1 MTLEDERISTG
12 VEGLDTI
19 LGGGLPSRRTYLI
32 QGRAGTGKTT
42 LALQFLLAGARVGE
56 PGLYV
61 TLSETEEELRV
72 VAQSHGWSLQGVSIC
87 DLQTQEQTLKPDT
100 YYTLFHPSDV
110 ELSATTKTVM
120 AAVDELKPRRIVFD
134 SLSDMRLLARDSLR
148 YRRQILGL
156 KHYFAARGCTV
167 LLLDVPPPES
177 LDFQLE
183 TLVHGVIQLDQES
196 PEYGSKR
203 RRVTVQKMRGACVR
217 EGTHDCAI
225 RTGGLVVWPRLEAD
239 TAKAT
244 PLEPLSTGLTELDAL
259 LEGGIHYGTSTL
271 LLGPSGVGKSSLA
284 TQFVRPCIET
294 HPVAVFLF
302 DETVSSWLARAK
314 GLGLDLE
321 PHMRSGKLL
330 LREVNPAQMSTG
342 EFAEYVRRG
351 VTGQGI
357 RMVVIDSINGYLNA
371 MPHERFLS
379 LHLHEMLSFL
389 NKEGVASVLVVAQ
402 HGILGEGVM
411 SPLDLSYIADTVILL
426 RYFEAF
432 GRVRQAVS
440 VVKKRLG
447 GHQHTIRELGFTPQG
462 MSVGRELE
470 EFNGVLTG
478 RPVYTG
484 GVKSLATSQE
494 HGSGPPKPT
503 G

>member
-1 MTLEDERISTG
+1 MSALADERVSTG
-12 VEGLDTI
+12 IEGLDTI
-19 LGGGLPSRRTYLI
+19 LGGGLPANRTYLV
-32 QGRAGTGKTT
+32 QGQAGTGKTT

-61 TLSETEEELRV
+61 TLSETEAELHA
-72 VAQSHGWSLQGVSIC
+72 VAQSHGWSLQGVAIC

-156 KHYFAARGCTV
+156 KHYFSARRCTV
-167 LLLDVPPPES
+167 LLLDVPPHEAH
-177 LDFQLE
+177 DFQLE
-183 TLVHGVIQLDQES
+183 TLVHGVINLSQEA
-196 PEYGSKR
+196 PEYGTKR
-203 RRVTVQKMRGACVR
+203 RRISVQKMRGVGFR

-225 RTGGLVVWPRLEAD
+225 RTGGIAVWPRLEAD

-244 PLEPLSTGLTELDAL
+244 PLEPLSTGLAELDAL
-259 LEGGIHYGTSTL
+259 LGGGIHYGTSTL

-284 TQFVRPCIET
+284 SQLISCTGE

-302 DETVSSWLARAK
+302 EETKSAWLARSK
-314 GLGLDLE
+314 GLGLNLE
-321 PHMRSGKLL
+321 PLVQSGRLL
-330 LREVNPAQMSTG
+330 LREVSPAQMSTG
-342 EFAEYVRRG
+342 EFAEYVRRC
-351 VTGQGI
+351 VVEQKT
-357 RMVVIDSINGYLNA
+357 RMVIIDSINGYLNA

-379 LHLHEMLSFL
+379 LHLHELLSFL

-402 HGILGEGVM
+402 HGILGEGVI

-432 GRVRQAVS
+432 GRVRQAIS

-447 GHQHTIRELGFTPQG
+447 RHQHTIRELGFSAQG
-462 MSVGRELE
+462 VTVGRELE

-484 GVKSLATSQE
+484 RLKSLAANQE
-494 HGSGPPKPT
+494 HGS
-503 G
+503 